1 MNEIETIMKKGV
13 EFTPDEKAVRA
24 SEDRAMEL
32 LAEYDYNPTYRAVN
46 RIYRENIREKGWL
59 YDLFRRSPFYN
70 GNGQIVLPKQL
81 MLRTINKAD
90 ILKFFDWAGIEA
102 INREE
107 GKYRDLVMRLQYIAE
122 TTKTGIVDEDDE
134 EVVKIIC
141 EDYNLK
147 FRPAVGQKWSRVI
160 SKIAREIGFDKITN
174 IMTVVIGGEERKKD
188 YGWNYQFA
196 LFADAI
202 NPQEVEKT
210 FVISVNPID
219 FWTMSFGNSWAS
231 CHTIDKSGKRRK
243 GNSSN
248 YGGCYSGGTE
258 SYMLDDSS
266 IITYYVDDDEDEPY
280 EMRDKIKRCVFY
292 VGEDKLIQSRV
303 YPDGRDGGD
312 EGLPK
317 VMREIVQYTFSQLLD
332 TPNLWENKKGTE
344 ECTANILS
352 YGVHYRD
359 YECYDDCNVSYL
371 RRINGNLNHKRISVG
386 ANPICP
392 CCGEEH
398 ESEDWITCLSC
409 REEEI
414 CSRCGESI
422 DPDYAVYC
430 PDNNNYYC
438 DQDCAN
444 DDDVYYCEDDERW
457 HTIDNCERDEGNGYY
472 YYYTDDGYY
481 CEGDWYHSFDAA
493 SDAGYYCEDEGEFRY
508 HAEETE
514 DEYYVNDTDNCDLET
529 LDGYF
534 FYYRHNF
541 NGEYTEDTNE
551 AVNDVDQAEKDGL
564 VWVDA
569 LTDKVYSMNTPYYEA
584 ESGNRYL
591 SVAGA
596 RSAGEAVPLDKV
608 VIMRSVI
615 YPEMGMGGTR

>member
-1 MNEIETIMKKGV
+1 MDVIDTIMKKGV
-13 EFTPDEKAVRA
+13 EFTPNEAAVKA
-24 SEDRAMEL
+24 SERLAVKL
-32 LAEYDYNPTYRAVN
+32 LEEYDYDPTYRAIDI
-46 RIYRENIREKGWL
+46 IYRQNIREKGWL

-81 MLRTINKAD
+81 MLRTINKES
-90 ILKFFDWAGIEA
+90 ITNFFNWAEMEA
-102 INREE
+102 IKRGNFYSLLNRL
-107 GKYRDLVMRLQYIAE
+107 RYIVRA
-122 TTKTGIVDEDDE
+122 TTSGIVEKEDV
-134 EVVKIIC
+134 EVITIIC
-141 EDYNLK
+141 EDFNLK
-147 FRPAVGQKWSRVI
+147 MRPSVGQKWSRVV
-160 SKIAREIGFDKITN
+160 SKIAREIGFNKITD
-174 IMTVVIGGEERKKD
+174 IKTVVISGEERQKD

-231 CHTIDKSGKRRK
+231 CHTIDKNGKRRK
-243 GNSSN
+243 GNSNN

-266 IITYYVDDDEDEPY
+266 IITYYVDDDGDEPY

-352 YGVHYRD
+352 YGTHYRD

-371 RRINGNLNHKRISVG
+371 RRINGNLNYKRISVG
-386 ANPICP
+386 ADPICP

-398 ESEDWITCLSC
+398 ESEDWITCPSC
-409 REEEI
+409 RDVER
-414 CSRCGESI
+414 CAHCGESI
-422 DPDYAVYC
+422 DPDNSIYC
-430 PDNNNYYC
+430 PDNDNYYC
-438 DQDCAN
+438 DEICAN
-444 DDDVYYCEDDERW
+444 NDDIYFCVDDERW
-457 HTIDNCERDEGNGYY
+457 HTIDNCERDSGNGEY

-493 SDAGYYCEDEGEFRY
+493 SDAGYYCEDLEEFRY
-508 HAEETE
+508 DAEETE
-514 DEYYVNDTDNCDLET
+514 DGYYVNDTDNCDLET

-534 FYYRHNF
+534 FYYKSNYI
-541 NGEYTEDTNE
+541 GEYTEDTGE
-551 AVNDVDQAEKDGL
+551 AVNDAYQAEKDGL
-564 VWVDA
+564 VWIDA
-569 LTDKVYSMNTPYYEA
+569 LTDKVYSMSTPYYEA

-591 SVAGA
+591 SVTGA
-596 RSAGEAVPLDKV
+596 RIAGEAVPLDKV